1 MFCVIIGDRLKI
13 MVTVKVYSTTTC
25 PWCTKAKEFLKKNNI
40 KFKDINISEDEKARN
55 KIIEK
60 SGQIGVPIIE
70 IDNEIIVGFDES
82 KIKKALKL

>member
-1 MFCVIIGDRLKI
+1 

-25 PWCTKAKEFLKKNNI
+25 PWYTKAKEFLKENNI

-70 IDNEIIVGFDES
+70 IGNEIIVGFDES
-82 KIKKALKL
+82 KIRKLLKL